1 MTISSLL
8 RPEPG
13 VMNVTIKVDEF
24 VDIIVMHSIFP
35 TCVGVKKTIMLN
47 TFYYVTIF
55 SQP

>member
-24 VDIIVMHSIFP
+24 VDIIVMQSIFP